1 MSLGGRVFATL
12 AGALALGATVSLAKL
27 WFLCRQPESE
37 ACVWG
42 KAYLPLSLPL
52 EAVAV
57 GCIALMI
64 LAGVRMLTRRG
75 SDAPAPDPTGPPPGP

>member
-27 WFLCRQPESE
+27 WFFCRQPESE

-42 KAYLPLSLPL
+42 KAYLPLSLPF

-57 GCIALMI
+57 GCVVLMI
-64 LAGVRMLTRRG
+64 LAGVRMLTRKAA
-75 SDAPAPDPTGPPPGP
+75 DAAAPDPTGSAPEP